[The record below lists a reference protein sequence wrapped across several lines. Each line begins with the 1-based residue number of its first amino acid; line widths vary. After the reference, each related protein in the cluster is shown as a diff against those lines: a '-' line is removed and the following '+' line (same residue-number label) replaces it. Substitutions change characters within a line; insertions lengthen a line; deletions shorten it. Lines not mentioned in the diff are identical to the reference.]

1 MENLYL
7 SIAVLF
13 IFSALGFWRFNSL
26 MFMLAAGASLMA
38 GFYWYDVFT
47 NDAGLGISLMIWAY
61 STICLGF
68 AFMCI
73 FRKAPRDL

>member
-7 SIAVLF
+7 SIAVVF

-26 MFMLAAGASLMA
+26 MFMLAAGASMVA
-38 GFYWYDVFT
+38 GFYWYDVYT
-47 NDAGLGISLMIWAY
+47 TDAGLGISLMIWAY
-61 STICLGF
+61 SIICLGF

-73 FRKAPRDL
+73 FIKSPRDL